1 MITAKG
7 GKMHKGLAGFGL
19 ILIFSGFFLVSSVA
33 FGQVKAKTA
42 GASKEGKP
50 MAIAR
55 MVVGTGVDNREPQG
69 VAEKFSAQTEKV
81 YCFVEVANIPQ
92 DQELTLVWYAGNKP
106 AGEISLSVKQG
117 PKWRTWAYKN
127 LWGIKGD
134 WKAEIKTSQGK
145 ILKETQF
152 KVE

>member
-1 MITAKG
+1 
-7 GKMHKGLAGFGL
+7 MHKGFAGFGL
-19 ILIFSGFFLVSSVA
+19 VLILSAIFLVSAVA
-33 FGQVKAKTA
+33 LGQEKANIE
-42 GASKEGKP
+42 GAPKEK
-50 MAIAR
+50 MALAIAR

-134 WKAEIKTSQGK
+134 WKVAIKTSQGK